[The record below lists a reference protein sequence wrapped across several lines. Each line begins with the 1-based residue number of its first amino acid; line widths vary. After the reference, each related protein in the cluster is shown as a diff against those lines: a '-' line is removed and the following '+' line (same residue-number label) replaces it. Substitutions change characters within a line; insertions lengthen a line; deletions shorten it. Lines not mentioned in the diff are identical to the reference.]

1 MIRYVIVSLCIG
13 LLFGI
18 LDGLINGNP
27 IAIKRYEV
35 FKPISRNRINI
46 PVGIISDIV
55 YGFIINGLF
64 IVLYNSIPGDIALI
78 KGVVFTGIIW
88 IFRVLMNSVSQ
99 WMMFNI
105 PIKTILY
112 SLISG
117 LLEMTIIG
125 IIVGIFSKR

>member
-78 KGVVFTGIIW
+78 KGVEFTGIIW